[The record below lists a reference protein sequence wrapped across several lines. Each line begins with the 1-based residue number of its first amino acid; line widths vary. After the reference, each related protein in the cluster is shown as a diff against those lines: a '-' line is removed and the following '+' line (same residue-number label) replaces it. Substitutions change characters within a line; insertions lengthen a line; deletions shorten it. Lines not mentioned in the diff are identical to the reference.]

1 VMYTLMFL
9 FSKIQPVLQLFEP
22 TGDVVIGI
30 TGTEEY
36 QHQ

>member
-1 VMYTLMFL
+1 MCTLTFL
-9 FSKIQPVLQLFEP
+9 FPQIQPVLQLFEP